1 MKPTC
6 CESWPKQSTEQIA
19 NELFVSVNTVRNHVN
34 NIIRKLHVHSRLEAV
49 SYAIKTGLIRVG

>member
-1 MKPTC
+1 
-6 CESWPKQSTEQIA
+6 
-19 NELFVSVNTVRNHVN
+19 VN